1 MLNICEY
8 LASEDKRLGEDK
20 LVQLLSEFSCP
31 LNPDVERFLK
41 QQAIDFAKKHQAV
54 TYLVLSLED
63 AELLGYFSI
72 TIKPLVVKA
81 EPFSNTAKRKL
92 ARFSE
97 IDKSEQ
103 TYNLAAYLIAQ
114 LGKNFNDKAKGR
126 ITGQELLEA
135 AIRQTQILQYQV
147 GGMVA
152 FVEAENKEKLL
163 SFYENY
169 GFKRFDTRQT
179 VSSSRSVNDLLLFL
193 LLRRSIMGCLL
204 SCKNGGNEFYK

>member
-1 MLNICEY
+1 M
-8 LASEDKRLGEDK
+8 
-20 LVQLLSEFSCP
+20 
-31 LNPDVERFLK
+31 
-41 QQAIDFAKKHQAV
+41 
-54 TYLVLSLED
+54 SLED

-81 EPFSNTAKRKL
+81 EPFSNTVKRKL

-114 LGKNFNDKAKGR
+114 LGKNFNDKVKGR

-163 SFYENY
+163 FFYENY

-179 VSSSRSVNDLLLFL
+179 VSNGAESHELVQLLKL
-193 LLRRSIMGCLL
+193 L
-204 SCKNGGNEFYK
+204 

>member
-1 MLNICEY
+1 MQQINNFTVLNIREY
-8 LASEDKRLGEDK
+8 LVNENSKLGEEK
-20 LVQLLSEFSCP
+20 LRQLLSEFSCP
-31 LNPDVERFLK
+31 LNVDVQHFLR
-41 QQAIDFAKKHQAV
+41 QQAIEFSKKHQAV
-54 TYLVLSLED
+54 TYLVLSVED

-81 EPFSNTAKRKL
+81 EPFSNTVRRKL

-97 IDKSEQ
+97 MDRSEQ
-103 TYNLAAYLIAQ
+103 TYNIAAYLIAQ
-114 LGKNFNDKAKGR
+114 LGKNYSDRAKGG

-135 AIRQTQILQYQV
+135 AIRQLQILQYQV

-152 FVEAENKEKLL
+152 FAEADNNEKLL

-179 VSSSRSVNDLLLFL
+179 ASQTDEPHELVQ
-193 LLRRSIMGCLL
+193 LLRLL
-204 SCKNGGNEFYK
+204 

>member
-1 MLNICEY
+1 MQPANNFIVLNTCEY
-8 LASEDKRLGEDK
+8 LENKDKRLGEDT

-41 QQAIDFAKKHQAV
+41 QQAIEFAKKHQAV
-54 TYLVLSLED
+54 TYIVLSLED

-72 TIKPLVVKA
+72 TIKPLVVNA
-81 EPFSNTAKRKL
+81 EPFSNTVKRKL

-97 IDKSEQ
+97 IDKNEQ

-114 LGKNFNDKAKGR
+114 LGKNFSDRAKGR

-135 AIRQTQILQYQV
+135 AIRQTQILQYQA

-152 FVEAENKEKLL
+152 FVEADNKEKLL

-179 VSSSRSVNDLLLFL
+179 TSAEESHELVQ
-193 LLRRSIMGCLL
+193 LLRLI
-204 SCKNGGNEFYK
+204 

>member
-1 MLNICEY
+1 MQNCWGI
-8 LASEDKRLGEDK
+8 
-20 LVQLLSEFSCP
+20 
-31 LNPDVERFLK
+31 
-41 QQAIDFAKKHQAV
+41 
-54 TYLVLSLED
+54 
-63 AELLGYFSI
+63 SI
-72 TIKPLVVKA
+72 TIKPLIIKA
-81 EPFSNTAKRKL
+81 EPFSNTTKRKL
-92 ARFSE
+92 TRFSKT
-97 IDKSEQ
+97 DKNEQ

-114 LGKNFNDKAKGR
+114 LGKNYNNKTKGK

-179 VSSSRSVNDLLLFL
+179 TSSDAESHKLIQLLKL
-193 LLRRSIMGCLL
+193 I
-204 SCKNGGNEFYK
+204 

>member
-1 MLNICEY
+1 MPYEILLQHVSIVPCLCVFGISHFGLYY
-8 LASEDKRLGEDK
+8 LYSSTKFRL
-20 LVQLLSEFSCP
+20 
-31 LNPDVERFLK
+31 
-41 QQAIDFAKKHQAV
+41 
-54 TYLVLSLED
+54 
-63 AELLGYFSI
+63 
-72 TIKPLVVKA
+72 
-81 EPFSNTAKRKL
+81 
-92 ARFSE
+92 RFSE

-169 GFKRFDTRQT
+169 GFKRFATFSFIRAVHCGLPFVMQKW
-179 VSSSRSVNDLLLFL
+179 R
-193 LLRRSIMGCLL
+193 
-204 SCKNGGNEFYK
+204 

>member
-1 MLNICEY
+1 MQPANNFIVLNIREY
-8 LASEDKRLGEDK
+8 LENEDKRLGEET

-41 QQAIDFAKKHQAV
+41 EQAIDFAKKHQAV
-54 TYLVLSLED
+54 TYLVLSSED

-81 EPFSNTAKRKL
+81 ELFSNTVKRKL

-97 IDKSEQ
+97 INKQ

-114 LGKNFNDKAKGR
+114 LGKNFNERVKGH

-152 FVEAENKEKLL
+152 FVEADNKEKLL

-169 GFKRFDTRQT
+169 GFKHFDTRQAISNKAESHEL
-179 VSSSRSVNDLLLFL
+179 VQ
-193 LLRRSIMGCLL
+193 LLRLL
-204 SCKNGGNEFYK
+204 